1 MSSIYVR
8 YHIWEGLVP
17 VKVRGGSPPE
27 MPSSLAK
34 LHCSYKQGGGS
45 TMVPWCLLHLIYT
58 YLKFGTIGCGR
69 GGPIDISSLE
79 NLL

>member
-1 MSSIYVR
+1 
-8 YHIWEGLVP
+8 
-17 VKVRGGSPPE
+17 

-34 LHCSYKQGGGS
+34 LHWSYKQGGGS
-45 TMVPWCLLHLIYT
+45 TMVPWCLLHLIYI